1 MNLGRLVAPVRRR
14 HRLRRHG
21 VRSGVVVSTTG
32 GRMSGASRLAFA
44 GTRTRR
50 RWCRW
55 AAGLAVAAAVG
66 VPLPSFSEPSETQ
79 PGAVASD
86 PDYAAGKQAL
96 DGKDWR
102 EAARRFNQAALR
114 DPDNADL
121 QNYLGFSY
129 RNLGQLDAAF
139 EHYKR
144 ALELNPRHRGA
155 HEYAG
160 EAYLMVGDLAR
171 AEEHLAALRR
181 ICLLP
186 CEELGDLE
194 RQIAAYRKRT
204 GAGRAP

>member
-1 MNLGRLVAPVRRR
+1 MNRTPR
-14 HRLRRHG
+14 HE
-21 VRSGVVVSTTG
+21 
-32 GRMSGASRLAFA
+32 FA
-44 GTRTRR
+44 EMRGRR
-50 RWCRW
+50 RWGRW
-55 AAGLAVAAAVG
+55 AAGLALAISAGTPAPSVAEPTETRPEAA
-66 VPLPSFSEPSETQ
+66 
-79 PGAVASD
+79 ASD

-96 DGKDWR
+96 ERKDWG
-102 EAARRFNQAALR
+102 EAVRRFRQAALR

-139 EHYKR
+139 EHYRR

-171 AEEHLAALRR
+171 AEDHLAALRR

-186 CEELGDLE
+186 CEELSDLE
-194 RQIAAYRKRT
+194 REIAAYRKRT
-204 GAGRAP
+204 GVGRTP

>member
-1 MNLGRLVAPVRRR
+1 MSCEPRPALEKSRRPWR
-14 HRLRRHG
+14 WRR
-21 VRSGVVVSTTG
+21 
-32 GRMSGASRLAFA
+32 
-44 GTRTRR
+44 
-50 RWCRW
+50 
-55 AAGLAVAAAVG
+55 
-66 VPLPSFSEPSETQ
+66 
-79 PGAVASD
+79 GAVALAMIAAAIAAPVSVFAEPTETKPGAASND

-96 DGKDWR
+96 DQKDWG
-102 EAARRFNQAALR
+102 EAVKRFRQAALR

-139 EHYKR
+139 QHYQR

-160 EAYLMVGDLAR
+160 EAYLMVGDLGR
-171 AEEHLAALRR
+171 AEEHLAALRK

-194 RQIAAYRKRT
+194 RQIAAYRKKT
-204 GAGRAP
+204 GRAP